1 MGRKYEG
8 LDARKVTFRLDA
20 DMDSML
26 SEYMERTGHSMSDAI
41 REALHVFSNYKDLS
55 DVIKYVICNLEA
67 VAETFDKIDGPTA
80 PKYAGA
86 VRDGVALLSIFCDG
100 IDIEWRF
107 AEDGERKEWDKW
119 GACQLEKEE
128 TPSGN

>member
-41 REALHVFSNYKDLS
+41 REALRVFSDYKDLS

-67 VAETFDKIDGPTA
+67 VAETFD
-80 PKYAGA
+80 
-86 VRDGVALLSIFCDG
+86 
-100 IDIEWRF
+100 
-107 AEDGERKEWDKW
+107 RKEWDKW

-128 TPSGN
+128 TPSAN